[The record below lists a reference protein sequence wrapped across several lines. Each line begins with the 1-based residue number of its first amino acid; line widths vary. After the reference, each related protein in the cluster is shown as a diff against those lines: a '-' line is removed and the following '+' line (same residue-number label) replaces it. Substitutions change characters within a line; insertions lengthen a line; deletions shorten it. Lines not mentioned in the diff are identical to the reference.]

1 MSPPYKERRS
11 PPADALPQRPRDTG
25 APAPWARRTAPLH
38 NRGRKSDSSGLEA
51 SGSPGR
57 VRTCDTLINSQLRYH
72 CATGED
78 GSPGRVRTCDTLIN
92 SQLRYHCAT
101 GECLSAVET
110 ITDILSHASRES
122 RIFLRQRVYTNAF
135 GGARV
140 RFTAPPHSPDDP
152 CADTVIEKTDREN
165 RRSIWVVQYGCKKSR
180 PACKTPTRPPRR
192 EGPLPWL
199 GAALLA

>member
-11 PPADALPQRPRDTG
+11 PPADALPQRPHGTG
-25 APAPWARRTAPLH
+25 APAPWTRRTAPLH

-51 SGSPGR
+51 S
-57 VRTCDTLINSQLRYH
+57 
-72 CATGED
+72 